1 VRLPSELG
9 DSPVV
14 VVVVDRFPDQRSED
28 DDDQDDDQ
36 ETPASYRYRPRRR
49 SLSVGNKEIETNDEL
64 LPSGGGLSVNLLQ
77 PLPRFLV

>member
-1 VRLPSELG
+1 MRLPSELG
-9 DSPVV
+9 DSLIVV
-14 VVVVDRFPDQRSED
+14 VVVECFPDQRSED
-28 DDDQDDDQ
+28 DDDQ

-64 LPSGGGLSVNLLQ
+64 LPSGGGLAVNLLQ